1 MYDNGVLSRKV
12 CYIQLLKWDSTCA
25 LAEHLHLSSGN
36 IFQKGGQQDAV
47 ALKINKMK
55 QMLKWMDNIY

>member
-1 MYDNGVLSRKV
+1 MCDSCVLSKRV
-12 CYIQLLKWDSTCA
+12 CYIQVLKWDSTCA

-47 ALKINKMK
+47 ALKINEMK
-55 QMLKWMDNIY
+55 HK